1 MLDVT
6 GGGQEEQTHV
16 QGAAAVQ
23 AKEGREELLHIQG
36 QEGRP

>member
-23 AKEGREELLHIQG
+23 AKEGREELLHAQG
-36 QEGRP
+36 QEGQP